1 MSFIYMDYINILSNW
16 NFWEKKID
24 TGRERP
30 KYLSR
35 LMKLEKL
42 SEAVVLSGVR
52 RSGKSTILLQ
62 FLALLH
68 KKNSIPFCNTLYV
81 NFEDPQLG
89 ESLTGKD
96 LFAIFDAYQLKLKPK
111 GKIYLCLDEVQRV
124 SGWERFVRVL
134 IDQKQEVKV
143 FVTGSTSTLLESKT
157 STSLTGRAVSVP
169 VHPLDFEEFLQ
180 FKKAKKSNTAQYID
194 EYLCFGGFPKVV
206 LTESESI
213 KRDLLVSY
221 YETILERDV
230 ILRNNLK
237 NKRELKQLARFVLSN
252 DGSLVSSYAL
262 ERTMKISSEN
272 INRYLGFFE
281 EAFVIF
287 RTPFFSYS
295 VKQQIYRPDKIF
307 CVDTGLVNIAGFAFS
322 QNKGRLLENMVYH
335 RLRAGE
341 GQIFYWKNGT
351 EIDFVRFSG
360 QKVRDLI
367 NVTQTVDDPDV
378 LDREL
383 TSLEIGK
390 KEFPEANMTLLTLY
404 NQSKQTDPRI
414 YSLEKFLQGG
424 STSNFS

>member
-1 MSFIYMDYINILSNW
+1 MDYITILSNW

-30 KYLSR
+30 KYLSH

-62 FLALLH
+62 FLDHLH
-68 KKNSIPFCNTLYV
+68 KKNGVPPRNTLYV

-89 ESLTGKD
+89 ESLTGND
-96 LFAIFDAYQLKLKPK
+96 LFAIFDVYKSKLKPK
-111 GKIYLCLDEVQRV
+111 GKIYLCLDEVQHV

-134 IDQKQEVKV
+134 IDQKQAVKV
-143 FVTGSTSTLLESKT
+143 FVTGSTSTLLESKA
-157 STSLTGRAVSVP
+157 STSLTGRAVGVS
-169 VHPLDFEEFLQ
+169 VHPLDYEEFLQ
-180 FKKAKKSNTAQYID
+180 FKKVKKPNTGQYID
-194 EYLCFGGFPKVV
+194 EYLYFGGFPKVV
-206 LTESESI
+206 LTESEST
-213 KRDLLVSY
+213 KRELLVSY

-230 ILRNNLK
+230 ILRNNIK
-237 NKRELKQLARFVLSN
+237 NKREIKQLARFVLSN
-252 DGSLVSSYAL
+252 DGSLISSYAL
-262 ERTMKISSEN
+262 EKTMKISSEN

-287 RTPFFSYS
+287 RVPFFSYS

-307 CVDTGLVNIAGFAFS
+307 CVDTGLVNVAGFVFS
-322 QNKGRLLENMVYH
+322 QNKGRLLENLIYH
-335 RLRAGE
+335 RLRASE
-341 GQIFYWKNGT
+341 GQVFYWKNGT

-367 NVTQTVDDPDV
+367 NVTLTVDDPDV

-383 TSLEIGK
+383 KSLEIGR
-390 KEFPEANMTLLTLY
+390 KEFPEANMALLTLY
-404 NQSKQTDPRI
+404 NQSKQADPRI
-414 YSLEKFLQGG
+414 YSLEKILQGEKN
-424 STSNFS
+424 T